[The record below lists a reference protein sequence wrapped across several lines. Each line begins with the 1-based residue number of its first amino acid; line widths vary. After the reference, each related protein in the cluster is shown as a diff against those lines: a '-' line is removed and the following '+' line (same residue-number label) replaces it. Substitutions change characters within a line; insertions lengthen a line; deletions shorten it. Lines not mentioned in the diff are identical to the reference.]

1 MRTLLDILKSVSLY
15 RCFYMAICIWFVRR
29 MSRKMFPESGEYL
42 HLYVDD
48 CSRKGFRFNIHVA
61 SSKYRSVLDQIR
73 IKLDE
78 LGWGAYLCVNELDN
92 GMPNLD
98 ISSPTLREYISSQE
112 IFELETAYDGISKKL
127 FSKEYRP

>member
-1 MRTLLDILKSVSLY
+1 MRRIIDILKSVSLY

-48 CSRKGFRFNIHVA
+48 CDRKGFRFNIHVA

-73 IKLDE
+73 IKLDD
-78 LGWGAYLCVNELDN
+78 LGWGACICASEFDN
-92 GMPNLD
+92 GMANLD
-98 ISSPTLREYISSQE
+98 ISSPMLREYLSSQE
-112 IFELETAYDGISKKL
+112 IFEMETAYDGISKKL
-127 FSKEYRP
+127 FSKEYRQ